1 MPDTILPPQSD
12 ELILP
17 DGTVIKADGSR
28 KLDPAVNAVVEV
40 ENAAG
45 AVALVTKMKRNLG
58 DLPDVPANMN
68 GIACVLT
75 YTSIGLSDAD
85 IATALSTTED
95 NITKLKESDLYKQIE
110 GMFDERVFD
119 DEMRTA
125 RHILSKHAANAANKM
140 VTLVN
145 APSGDLALAASRD
158 VLRISGVD
166 KSQES
171 KGMTALKIIMVDDND
186 TKKTQIEVKLG

>member
-1 MPDTILPPQSD
+1 MPDSILPQQSD

-28 KLDPAVNAVVEV
+28 KLDPTVGTAVEV
-40 ENAAG
+40 ENAAN

-68 GIACVLT
+68 GVACVLT

-95 NITKLKESDLYKQIE
+95 NIVKLKESDLYKQIE
-110 GMFDERVFD
+110 GMFDERIFD

-125 RHILSKHAANAANKM
+125 RHLLSKHSANAAQKIIS
-140 VTLVN
+140 LVN

-166 KSQES
+166 KSQQQT
-171 KGMTALKIIMVDDND
+171 GMTSLKIIMVDDND
-186 TKKTQIEVKLG
+186 SKKTQIEVKLG